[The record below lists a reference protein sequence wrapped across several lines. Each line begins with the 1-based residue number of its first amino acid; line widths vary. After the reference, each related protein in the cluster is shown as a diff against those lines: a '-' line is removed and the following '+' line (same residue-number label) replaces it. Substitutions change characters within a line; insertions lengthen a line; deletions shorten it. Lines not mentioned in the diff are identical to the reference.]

1 MSLQGPVIVV
11 AEEPVP
17 ELVEALAS
25 TGVSPVVETRWRGAA
40 MAIAQVRPAAIIL
53 ADAGGGPGLA
63 ASLAR
68 PREGEP
74 FFPVIARL
82 PEDCDAVPGT
92 LPIDGDAP
100 FSRLQAR
107 LAAALRVRGLHA
119 TVLRRQRT
127 SDGQPALVI
136 SSSDPLEDAT
146 VLVVGRGRS
155 YPALAVA
162 VGEQVGLIGALSVE
176 TAARHLTAR
185 EIDGVVIGDGLSAR
199 MVDGFLIVLA
209 EEARFRDLPV
219 ALLRSSPQAQDPHG
233 LPHFER
239 DSDPQRLVQ
248 RFLPL
253 VRMHAFEERLKRILK
268 SFDADGMLDPQT
280 GLLRADAFRR
290 DLTRA
295 ISEAVRNRTGLSLT
309 RISFDPPQNA
319 RASRDAA
326 RLVSRLLRGN
336 DFACCESDGAIV
348 AVFTQTDLSAA
359 HVAARRIA
367 NLLKTTI
374 LSDAEAPT
382 CDPTVT
388 LATLKPHDTLG
399 TLMARVTG
407 QPTAVAA
414 E

>member
-17 ELVEALAS
+17 ALVEALANS
-25 TGVSPVVETRWRGAA
+25 GVSPVVETRWRGAA

-53 ADAGGGPGLA
+53 ADAAGGPSLA
-63 ASLAR
+63 ASLSR

-74 FFPVIARL
+74 FLPVIARVA
-82 PEDCDAVPGT
+82 EDGEAVPGT
-92 LPIDGDAP
+92 LPIAGDAP
-100 FSRLQAR
+100 FGRLQAR

-119 TVLRRQRT
+119 TILRRQR
-127 SDGQPALVI
+127 GGENHAPVVVP
-136 SSSDPLEDAT
+136 SSDPLEDAT

-176 TAARHLTAR
+176 TAACHLTGR

-199 MVDGFLIVLA
+199 MVDGFLIVLS
-209 EEARFRDLPV
+209 EESRFRDLPV
-219 ALLRSSPQAQDPHG
+219 ALLRSNPQALDPEG

-239 DSDPQRLVQ
+239 DSDPRRLVQ

-253 VRMHAFEERLKRILK
+253 VRMHAFEGRLKRILT
-268 SFDADGMLDPQT
+268 SLDADGMLDPQT
-280 GLLRADAFRR
+280 GLLHADAFRR
-290 DLTRA
+290 DLADA
-295 ISEAVRNRTGLSLT
+295 ISEAARNRTGLSLM
-309 RISFDPPQNA
+309 RISFDRPQTT
-319 RASRDAA
+319 RAIRDAA
-326 RLVSRLLRGN
+326 RLVGRLLRSS
-336 DFACCESDGAIV
+336 DFGCCDSDGSIV
-348 AVFTQTDLSAA
+348 AVFTQTDLGAA

-367 NLLKTTI
+367 SLIKTT
-374 LSDAEAPT
+374 LLTDAEARAY
-382 CDPTVT
+382 DPTVT

-399 TLMARVTG
+399 SLMARVMG
-407 QPTAVAA
+407 QPAAVAA